1 MRLKQKSL
9 YTRLEQQLGPGGWIL
24 RQPVVSA
31 EGVWQQ
37 VCEFHCF
44 VWRRNQTF
52 FPGRQRWAWTSR
64 TTRYWPQKTR
74 SEGETGENRGSVTW
88 ALYFSGHFI
97 MTWVS
102 LSKWNE
108 LVNGLRHFLWLCTS
122 DSYQD
127 LGKEQQD
134 IWIWYI
140 FLCLWGPVVLFQIS
154 AVQRGGREREI
165 VRKRQVEG
173 GGEVGLIYEFRVSHF

>member
-1 MRLKQKSL
+1 MCTGGCKKFLIKLSSEQNVGHIFPLFFRLKTKHNIFKFAK
-9 YTRLEQQLGPGGWIL
+9 LGLVIFPNKY
-24 RQPVVSA
+24 SA
-31 EGVWQQ
+31 YSSVADTGASTCRAKC
-37 VCEFHCF
+37 CEY
-44 VWRRNQTF
+44 R
-52 FPGRQRWAWTSR
+52 
-64 TTRYWPQKTR
+64 
-74 SEGETGENRGSVTW
+74 
-88 ALYFSGHFI
+88 ALYFSGYFI

-102 LSKWNE
+102 LSKWNG

-173 GGEVGLIYEFRVSHF
+173 GGEVGLIYEFRVSHL

>member
-1 MRLKQKSL
+1 MASVAPGWEFLSGCAWRHLSYLQK
-9 YTRLEQQLGPGGWIL
+9 
-24 RQPVVSA
+24 PV
-31 EGVWQQ
+31 
-37 VCEFHCF
+37 H
-44 VWRRNQTF
+44 T
-52 FPGRQRWAWTSR
+52 
-64 TTRYWPQKTR
+64 KTR
-74 SEGETGENRGSVTW
+74 RVDNTNFNFDSFSRCFRPKLSWKISILSTKFVTILTCATR
-88 ALYFSGHFI
+88 ALYFSGYFI

-102 LSKWNE
+102 LSKWNG

-127 LGKEQQD
+127 LGKQQQD

-165 VRKRQVEG
+165 VRKREVEG
-173 GGEVGLIYEFRVSHF
+173 GGEVGLIVSHL